1 MIHWMLAVW
10 SLVPMPF
17 VNPAWTSVKF
27 SGSHTSEAYL
37 EGVEQYLASMWN
49 ECNCVVV
56 WTFFGIVFLWDW
68 NKTDLYQSCGHCWV
82 FQICWLIEYSTVTV
96 SSLRI
101 WNSLAGIPPPQL
113 ALFVVMLPK
122 AHLTSH
128 SKIFGS
134 RWVITPITIKV
145 IIILSFTNHNFLRNI
160 KWNVETITKQ
170 PGVII

>member
-1 MIHWMLAVW
+1 MFLWNSLAFFMIHWMLAVW

-82 FQICWLIEYSTVTV
+82 FQICLYTECSILIA
-96 SSLRI
+96 SSFRLS
-101 WNSLAGIPPPQL
+101 WNSIT
-113 ALFVVMLPK
+113 FTIMHPK
-122 AHLTSH
+122 AHMTSY
-128 SKIFGS
+128 SSMSGS
-134 RWVITPITIKV
+134 SWVTTP
-145 IIILSFTNHNFLRNI
+145 LWYSGH
-160 KWNVETITKQ
+160 
-170 PGVII
+170 